1 MSLIKF
7 LLLDCALL
15 VIGLTLVIALQSN
28 KEESYIDGKLNLKE
42 IEAMNSLNLPRLKEL
57 LELEVEARK
66 GGSGIQLDNII
77 GLWNFVSVWKK
88 NTDKEDS
95 IASALLRLFSASLEI
110 RKKVRDEKEPWVS
123 ITNSIRFGSLSIQ
136 FIGSGELKGSQPL
149 LFFFFESIELK
160 FSKTILISR
169 SLVIPEENNKPF
181 FALIAKDE
189 NCKWLSARGRGGGL
203 ALWIKDP
210 SL

>member
-28 KEESYIDGKLNLKE
+28 KEGSYIDGKLNLKE

-110 RKKVRDEKEPWVS
+110 RKKVRDEKDPWVS

-136 FIGSGELKGSQPL
+136 FIGSGKLKGSQPL